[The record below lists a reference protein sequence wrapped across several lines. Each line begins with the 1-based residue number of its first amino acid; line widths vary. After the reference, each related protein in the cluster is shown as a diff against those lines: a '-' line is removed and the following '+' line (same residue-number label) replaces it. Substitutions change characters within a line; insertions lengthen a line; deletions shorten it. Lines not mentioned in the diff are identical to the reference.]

1 MCTVSFVPKENSGFI
16 LTSNRDETVL
26 RPSALPILQYSV
38 EGKQLYFPKDPKAG
52 GTWIATD
59 GNQRTVCL
67 LNGGFEPHDMSPEK
81 VYRKSRGLVV
91 LDAFSY
97 SDAKTFADEYDLSG
111 IEPFTL
117 ILVEHTTELSLTEL
131 RWDGT
136 RLHHAVMD
144 HSVPRIWSSVTLYPK
159 AVRTNREEL
168 FTALITKNGRPSGD
182 EIMHFHR
189 WAGEGDQRYDLVM
202 KQGLKQTVSICC
214 FDFDQGMTSAYY
226 HDLITDERS
235 KHLIYRI
242 E

>member
-1 MCTVSFVPKENSGFI
+1 MCTVSFVPKADRGFI

-26 RPSALPILQYSV
+26 RPSALPIMQYSID
-38 EGKQLYFPKDPKAG
+38 GKQIYFPKDPKAG

-59 GNQRTVCL
+59 GKQRTVCL
-67 LNGGFEPHDMSPEK
+67 LNGGFEPHDLSSGK

-91 LDAFSY
+91 LDVFSY
-97 SDAKTFADEYDLSG
+97 ANANEFAREYDFSG

-117 ILVEHTTELSLTEL
+117 ILVECATELSLTEL
-131 RWDGT
+131 RWDGEQ
-136 RLHHAVMD
+136 LHQSIMEND
-144 HSVPRIWSSVTLYPK
+144 VPRIWSSVTLYPK
-159 AVRTNREEL
+159 EVQLNREAL
-168 FTALITKNGRPSGD
+168 FGALIAKNGSPSEE

-214 FDFDQGMTSAYY
+214 LDFDRGMTSAYY

-235 KHLIYRI
+235 KHLIYRA
-242 E
+242 